1 MNPRKM
7 QKMVVETL
15 NQVQGQMLGM
25 QVLVESLNL
34 EEMLGDELLQNLRYM
49 QKEAVRELKN
59 AGFAEPK
66 LWGEGLI
73 CVYDWMEM
81 NSNMS
86 MLMKREQMVELMEE
100 MVMASNDMVETLKD
114 PEMPSMVQMVAMGAV
129 KGLDMGPGR
138 LDNLTMSAMLM
149 LQNTKTMVQG
159 LRLREMMEKMKNG
172 EKRIMQALEE
182 GDWKKVEGMLDML
195 VMMVSSDE
203 MWMEADKEVKK
214 WAPLIASSLPP
225 TNTWA
230 VPHMVNQALG
240 DPFRGGEWALTES
253 DPMFRV
259 LELLR
264 NMDEDLEVKAEG
276 VVREMFGCAESSLV
290 QLFTL
295 MASLT
300 EKEGMACMLEEMGL
314 GAPSIQMM
322 GQMGSAMAEE
332 MLGKERAP
340 SALIREVVNMEIE
353 MQEMLLGSCSTA

>member
-7 QKMVVETL
+7 QKMVVEAL

-100 MVMASNDMVETLKD
+100 MVMASNDMVETLMD
-114 PEMPSMVQMVAMGAV
+114 PEMPSMVQRVAMGAV

-138 LDNLTMSAMLM
+138 LDNITMSAMLM

-172 EKRIMQALEE
+172 EKRIMQVLEE

-240 DPFRGGEWALTES
+240 DPFSDGEWALTES

-259 LELLR
+259 LALLQ
-264 NMDEDLEVKAEG
+264 NMDEDLETKAEG
-276 VVREMFGCAESSLV
+276 VVREMFGCAENSLV

-353 MQEMLLGSCSTA
+353 MQEMLLGSCSTT